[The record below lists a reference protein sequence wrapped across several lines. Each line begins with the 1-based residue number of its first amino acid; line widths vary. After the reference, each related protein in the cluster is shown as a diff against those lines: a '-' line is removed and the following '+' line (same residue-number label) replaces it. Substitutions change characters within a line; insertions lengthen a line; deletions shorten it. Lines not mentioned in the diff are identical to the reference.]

1 MFKLFIVS
9 LLALPIQN
17 LRIAPEDIGFNN
29 DLNNILMSIGTIGYF
44 MPKFLRN
51 NEICKN
57 DDDCPLIMRCC
68 EVGLQRFCCTP
79 NNYIKLKPAFIKETI
94 KEK

>member
-1 MFKLFIVS
+1 MFTLLLVS
-9 LLALPIQN
+9 FLALPIQN

-29 DLNNILMSIGTIGYF
+29 DLNNILMSVTTVGYF

-51 NEICKN
+51 NEICKE

-68 EVGLQRFCCTP
+68 EVGVQRFCCTP
-79 NNYIKLKPAFIKETI
+79 NNYIKLKPTLIKETI
-94 KEK
+94 NEN